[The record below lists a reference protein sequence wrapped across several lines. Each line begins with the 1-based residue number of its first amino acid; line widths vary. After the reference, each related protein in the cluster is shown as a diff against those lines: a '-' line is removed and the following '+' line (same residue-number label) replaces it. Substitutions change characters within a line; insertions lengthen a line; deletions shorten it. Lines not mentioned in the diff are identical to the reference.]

1 MLISK
6 GNLLPKSLDGK
17 LAIVTGAGQGIGLE
31 AAMSLAWL
39 GAKVVI
45 AEINNTAGHAAAEK
59 INEMFTPE
67 RAVFIHTDVGSE
79 DSVRHLKWAI
89 EKSGGEVAIV
99 INNATITPIGS
110 AHEVPIDRWDASYRV
125 NMRGPALM
133 AIEFLPGMV
142 ARNSG
147 VFISVAS
154 LGEAYLAAY
163 ETFKVAQVRMATTL
177 NFELEDKNV
186 YCLSVNPGLV
196 RTPRAME
203 CIHALAPIYGT
214 TVESFIGNS
223 SERLMSP
230 EAAGAGFA
238 AAAALAEQFRG
249 QEITS
254 RQALQAAGI
263 PVDDRALGEQPGLLP
278 EQIRKQALEICK
290 SVISTLTGQAVE
302 WTDKTRLES
311 NWNFQEFK
319 RVAGMSLENWVKTL
333 QRLENNLELNL
344 PIIGN
349 IPLDKLICYYDHMK
363 GNISIHAIDPQA
375 VEGQLQVVQFWQ
387 KDVEELKELIRQ

>member
-6 GNLLPKSLDGK
+6 GNLEPKCLEGK

-45 AEINNTAGHAAAEK
+45 AEINPSTGHSAAEK
-59 INEMFTPE
+59 INETLEPG

-89 EKSGGEVAIV
+89 AKTKAEVSIV

-110 AHEVPIDRWDASYRV
+110 AHEVPIDKWDASYRV

-133 AIEFLPGMV
+133 ALEFLPDMI

-147 VFISVAS
+147 VFMCIAS
-154 LGEAYLAAY
+154 LGEAYLTAY
-163 ETFKVAQVRMATTL
+163 ETFKVAQVRMAATL

-203 CIHALAPIYGT
+203 CIKALAPIYGT
-214 TVESFIGNS
+214 TVEEFFKKSGQDLIS
-223 SERLMSP
+223 A

-238 AAAALAEQFRG
+238 AAAVLAKHFRG

-254 RQALQAAGI
+254 RQALLAAGI
-263 PVDDRALGEQPGLLP
+263 NFDDRSLAEKGNFLP
-278 EQIRKQALEICK
+278 ESVRKEAKAICS
-290 SVISTLTGQAVE
+290 SVISTLEEQAMK
-302 WTDKTRLES
+302 WTDRSPMES
-311 NWNFQEFK
+311 QWNFQEFK
-319 RVAGMSLENWVKTL
+319 RVAGMSVEHWVQTL
-333 QRLENNLELNL
+333 QRLESSLELNT
-344 PIIGN
+344 PIVGR
-349 IPLDKLICYYDHMK
+349 IPLDKLVVYYDQLQ
-363 GNISIHAIDPQA
+363 GNMSSHGTDPQIL
-375 VEGQLQVVQFWQ
+375 EKQLQVVQFWQ
-387 KDVEELKELIRQ
+387 KDVAELKELIRQ